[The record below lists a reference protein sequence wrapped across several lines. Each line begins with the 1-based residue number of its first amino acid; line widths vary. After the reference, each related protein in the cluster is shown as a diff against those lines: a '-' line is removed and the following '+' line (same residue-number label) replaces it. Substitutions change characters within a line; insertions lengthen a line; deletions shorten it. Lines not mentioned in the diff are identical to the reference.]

1 MKYSEVCGERISML
15 AFGTMR
21 MPQGKDGELD
31 QEQIQAMT
39 DYAIEHGVNYFD
51 TAWPYHDGKS
61 ELAIGKAL
69 AKYPRESFYIAD
81 KFPGHQIMSN
91 YDCKVIFEKQLEKCG
106 VDYFDFYLLH
116 NVNELCWDVYNDP
129 QWGILDYFIEQKKNG
144 RIKHLGLS
152 THARSENLAQMLD
165 YMGDNAEFCQI
176 QLNYVDWTLQDAKA
190 KVEELNKRNIPIWVM
205 EPVHGGKLA
214 DLGDELNDKLRAIEP
229 DASIT
234 SWAFRWLM
242 AVPGVK
248 VVLSGM
254 SNMDQM
260 KDNVNTFDNMAPLS
274 DEEWK
279 MMLDVA
285 DNIKVGVPCTA
296 CRYCC
301 DGCPMQLDIPMLLAS
316 YNDLK
321 FQTTVTVGIHM
332 DAVPKD
338 KWPYQ
343 CIKCG
348 ACIRSCPQRID
359 IPTALAEFTEMLKT
373 APNWTKI
380 CREREAAAASL
391 GK

>member
-1 MKYSEVCGERISML
+1 MKYSEVCGEKISML

-21 MPQGKDGELD
+21 MPHAENGELD

-39 DYAIEHGVNYFD
+39 DYAIENGVNYFD

-69 AKYPRESFYIAD
+69 AKYPRESFYLAD
-81 KFPGHQIMSN
+81 KFPGHQIMSS
-91 YDCKVIFEKQLEKCG
+91 YDCAGIFEKQLEKCG
-106 VDYFDFYLLH
+106 VEYFDFYLLH

-152 THARSENLAQMLD
+152 THARSENFAKILD

-176 QLNYVDWTLQDAKA
+176 QLNYVDWILQDAKT

-205 EPVHGGKLA
+205 EPVRGGKLA
-214 DLGDELNDKLRAIEP
+214 DLGEDLNAQLKALEP
-229 DASIT
+229 DASIA

-242 AVPGVK
+242 ATPGVK
-248 VVLSGM
+248 VVLSGI
-254 SNMDQM
+254 SNMEQM
-260 KDNVNTFDNMAPLS
+260 KDNVKTVSEAEPLT
-274 DEEWK
+274 EEQHQ
-279 MMLDVA
+279 MMLDIA
-285 DNIKVGVPCTA
+285 DKMSVGVPCTA

-301 DGCPMQLDIPMLLAS
+301 ESCPMQLDIPMLLAS

-321 FQTTVTVGIHM
+321 FQSTVTVGIHM
-332 DAVPKD
+332 DALPKD

-343 CIKCG
+343 CIGCG
-348 ACIRSCPQRID
+348 SCISICPQRID
-359 IPTALAEFTEMLKT
+359 IPSVMKEFTEMLKT

-380 CREREAAAASL
+380 CKEREAAAASL
-391 GK
+391 E